1 MSQRL
6 SGVSDQDAEGV
17 AKDVIEGSNVLL
29 GRTSNLVRILAAHSP
44 YLARWFLGLVAAVRQ
59 PSVGAVSDVRLRNLA
74 TIKTSVANE
83 CTYCATHT
91 SIYGQALGLAQPQ
104 LDALQGNAYR
114 SSPLFDEREKA
125 AVAWAEA
132 VTLNTAKSDK
142 ALWETMRR
150 LFTDAEIVEITMAS
164 AMFNMIN
171 RLNDTFWYLVS
182 RLIQV
187 VALDL
192 FKLKVSGLEKLPK
205 SGPCIISSNHESYL
219 DPAPLAG
226 VLPAEMFYRAFAVG
240 TSEIFGEGLMRRLA
254 RSSADWRQ
262 CERAW
267 PGWSS
272 KAAPRPTRCSRASSR
287 WTT

>member
-17 AKDVIEGSNVLL
+17 AKNVIEGSNVLL

-171 RLNDTFWYLVS
+171 RLNDTFWTELETVEYNRRQGNAVKGVTIDDIEAYAG
-182 RLIQV
+182 RF
-187 VALDL
+187 AM
-192 FKLKVSGLEKLPK
+192 SGKTQRERD
-205 SGPCIISSNHESYL
+205 G
-219 DPAPLAG
+219 AMA
-226 VLPAEMFYRAFAVG
+226 AE
-240 TSEIFGEGLMRRLA
+240 
-254 RSSADWRQ
+254 
-262 CERAW
+262 
-267 PGWSS
+267 
-272 KAAPRPTRCSRASSR
+272 
-287 WTT
+287 